1 MEESKCP
8 SSLQE
13 EEGGYLGQLQTTQLH
28 SVGRTVDVHLQFKGA
43 FDMVSCNSIIEKL
56 MKYRLIKEAVV

>member
-43 FDMVSCNSIIEKL
+43 FDMAK
-56 MKYRLIKEAVV
+56 